1 VYDVRRGKTETDPD
15 FGGPPRRAQ
24 SSLVPVLIVLGFGAA
39 LIVGLIAATGLAGLY
54 IVLALAGVLGFA
66 GMHYVLWGWWLSNKI
81 RREQEAED
89 SDASDV

>member
-1 VYDVRRGKTETDPD
+1 
-15 FGGPPRRAQ
+15 
-24 SSLVPVLIVLGFGAA
+24 
-39 LIVGLIAATGLAGLY
+39 LY